1 MDSQKC
7 MLYGVLI
14 IVALYLLNNVCGLK
28 IPFMEGFEEETKPVE
43 RVVKTAGLP
52 RARPAGPAEPKAQ
65 PPPIKPSDPMG
76 TVGGGINKDVGSC
89 TPQKPL
95 DPTDLLPVKQ
105 ADEIAK
111 FNSENPGAD
120 GILKGVNYLDAGF
133 HVGQNTIGQSLRNAN
148 LNIRE
153 EPPNPR
159 VAVSPWMNTTIGAD
173 LTRRP
178 LTGGSHHEKAN

>member
-1 MDSQKC
+1 MNSQKC
-7 MLYGVLI
+7 ILYGVLI

-28 IPFMEGFEEETKPVE
+28 IPFMEGFEEEVVSPG
-43 RVVKTAGLP
+43 VVKTNGLP
-52 RARPAGPAEPKAQ
+52 RPMPAGPGT
-65 PPPIKPSDPMG
+65 PPPQKQPVRQVRPSDPIVA
-76 TVGGGINKDVGSC
+76 VGGGINKDVGSC

-95 DPTDLLPVKQ
+95 DPSDLLPVKQ
-105 ADEIAK
+105 ADEISK
-111 FNSENPGAD
+111 FNSENPEGD

-178 LTGGSHHEKAN
+178 LTGGSQ